1 MESVWTACWGA
12 PARVAL
18 LPALPCVQEALEG
31 HKCSLEVVLQ
41 ALSFLRQLA
50 ASPDCKVCVAY
61 VPLLV
66 SSSAC
71 VLSRPCLFT
80 LDTTPLTLYAL
91 LPLHL
96 Q

>member
-50 ASPDCKVCVAY
+50 ASPDCKVCVACML
-61 VPLLV
+61 LLV
-66 SSSAC
+66 STFRLRAFTALSS
-71 VLSRPCLFT
+71 L
-80 LDTTPLTLYAL
+80 
-91 LPLHL
+91 
-96 Q
+96 